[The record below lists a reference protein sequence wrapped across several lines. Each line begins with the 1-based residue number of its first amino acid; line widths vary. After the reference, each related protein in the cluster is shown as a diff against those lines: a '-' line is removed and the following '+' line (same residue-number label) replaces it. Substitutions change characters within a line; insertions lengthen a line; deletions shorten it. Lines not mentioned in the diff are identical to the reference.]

1 MASRRREAG
10 IHVSGPRTERLAVDS
25 LRRYE
30 GRMID
35 PAKFL
40 SRLLL
45 VLILLPLADC
55 AGGTSS
61 ADLAPAA
68 PQAEAPPA
76 EPAPSAPANAKK
88 SKSRNAKAAPPA
100 ATEPAPAPAPA
111 STQVTGPVVMTPEKI
126 KADCWMKYE
135 EDKKIKNIDQRLAL
149 VEKCID
155 ETSRNQPPQRN

>member
-1 MASRRREAG
+1 MDG
-10 IHVSGPRTERLAVDS
+10 

-35 PAKFL
+35 SARPLAKFL

-68 PQAEAPPA
+68 PQQAEPPPA
-76 EPAPSAPANAKK
+76 EPPPGAPTAKR
-88 SKSRNAKAAPPA
+88 SKSRNAKAAPAAPAEPA
-100 ATEPAPAPAPA
+100 APPPA

-149 VEKCID
+149 VEKCVD
-155 ETSRNQPPQRN
+155 EASRNQPPQRN

>member
-1 MASRRREAG
+1 
-10 IHVSGPRTERLAVDS
+10 V
-25 LRRYE
+25 RRYE

-35 PAKFL
+35 SAKFL

-68 PQAEAPPA
+68 PQQAEAPPA
-76 EPAPSAPANAKK
+76 EPPPSAPANAKK
-88 SKSRNAKAAPPA
+88 SKSRNAKAAAPVGPEPAAPPPA
-100 ATEPAPAPAPA
+100 
-111 STQVTGPVVMTPEKI
+111 SSQVTGPVVMTPEKI

-149 VEKCID
+149 VEKCVD
-155 ETSRNQPPQRN
+155 DTTRNQPPQRN